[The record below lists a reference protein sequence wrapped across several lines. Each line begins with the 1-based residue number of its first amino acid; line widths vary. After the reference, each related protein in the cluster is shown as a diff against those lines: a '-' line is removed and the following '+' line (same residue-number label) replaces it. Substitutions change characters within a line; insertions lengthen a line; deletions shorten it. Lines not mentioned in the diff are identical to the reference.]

1 MGNRLKNRDVK
12 ARLCFSKWAT
22 KMTWTKIIFKNGKL
36 SWLTFFLYYH
46 RWTQFVNHTGVMA
59 AILQIENKIKLSYN
73 TCNSFRSYSQNLADL
88 VSGEEVIRVLS
99 PFQYLPVEKTCPFVN
114 GIRESFFM
122 SSFTLWSSEEYL
134 KVHTVF
140 LLNCTT
146 LLFIGEKWF
155 AFQWSARNLNPL
167 D

>member
-1 MGNRLKNRDVK
+1 M
-12 ARLCFSKWAT
+12 
-22 KMTWTKIIFKNGKL
+22 
-36 SWLTFFLYYH
+36 
-46 RWTQFVNHTGVMA
+46 NHTGVMA

-88 VSGEEVIRVLS
+88 VSGEEVIRVFS

-140 LLNCTT
+140 LLHGTT

-155 AFQWSARNLNPL
+155 AFQ
-167 D
+167 